1 MPAGS
6 IPQRSHANYV
16 RCEPDSK
23 QADSHLAKNLVLCFD
38 GTGDTFSSY
47 MSNLPKLFSL
57 ANEDPSRQACY
68 YQTGIGTYEAIYHPS
83 RIWQKVVQLADSA
96 VAFSLDA
103 HVKEGYSA
111 SDKLF
116 IFGFSRGAFTA
127 RALAG
132 MIQQVGLVPA
142 GNEQLIPLAYSI
154 YKRKGDTILVPGGE
168 TLAEGFKR
176 TFSREVYVHFVGVWD
191 TVASVGAII
200 PKTLPFAS
208 GSNYICHF
216 RQAFSLDEHRARYAE
231 QPWIPD
237 ESPPLSHSSTSSY
250 PLPHADTTVKEVW
263 FAGAHSN
270 IGGGQFPYDGEAT
283 PSLSHLSLRW
293 MVREAVEHGF
303 DLDFDAVRTSPLF
316 APFLIPAEGTL
327 TRIAAGKA
335 VFEDEGVVE
344 YVHRAKSANPH
355 CNDLMAAVV
364 YLAAKPSPHATADAL
379 APRGDALTFRV
390 QRNPQDDKLGW
401 GGKVKKWW
409 LRTTHGLKAL
419 LWWSLEISP
428 TVKVVWDAEGN
439 TRRWTVRSNCGR
451 GRILPARPVFH
462 YSVRTRLEAV
472 GPHAF
477 GPGNDENVP
486 EGTTY
491 RHEATF
497 RDGTT
502 DETVMY
508 VE

>member
-1 MPAGS
+1 WCPG
-6 IPQRSHANYV
+6 
-16 RCEPDSK
+16 
-23 QADSHLAKNLVLCFD
+23 
-38 GTGDTFSSY
+38 
-47 MSNLPKLFSL
+47 
-57 ANEDPSRQACY
+57 
-68 YQTGIGTYEAIYHPS
+68 
-83 RIWQKVVQLADSA
+83 
-96 VAFSLDA
+96 
-103 HVKEGYSA
+103 
-111 SDKLF
+111 DKLF

-142 GNEQLIPLAYSI
+142 GNEQSIPLAYSI

-176 TFSREVYVHFVGVWD
+176 TFSRDVYVHFVGVWD
-191 TVASVGAII
+191 TVASVGAIW

-216 RQAFSLDEHRARYAE
+216 RQAFSLDERRARYAE

-237 ESPPLSHSSTSSY
+237 ESPPSLPLPHSSTSSPD
-250 PLPHADTTVKEVW
+250 PLPHADTTVKEIW
-263 FAGAHSN
+263 FSGAHSN
-270 IGGGQFPYDGEAT
+270 VGGGQFLFDGEAA
-283 PSLSHLSLRW
+283 PSLSNLSLRW

-303 DLDFDAVRTSPLF
+303 DLDFEAVRTNPLF
-316 APFLIPAEGTL
+316 APFFSSAETVL
-327 TRIAAGKA
+327 KRIASGEMLS
-335 VFEDEGVVE
+335 EDEGVVD
-344 YVHRAKSANPH
+344 YVRRVKRSNPR
-355 CNDLMAAVV
+355 CNDVMAAVA
-364 YLAAKPSPHATADAL
+364 YLAAKPSAHATADAL
-379 APRGDALTFRV
+379 APRADALSFCV
-390 QRNPQDDKLGW
+390 QRNPEDATLGW
-401 GGKVKKWW
+401 GGKVKAWW
-409 LRTTHGLKAL
+409 MRTAHGIKAL
-419 LWWSLEISP
+419 LWWLLEVSP

-439 TRRWTVRSNCGR
+439 TRRWSVRANVGR

-486 EGTTY
+486 EGTRY
-491 RHEATF
+491 RHQATF

-502 DETVMY
+502 DETVLY